1 MLPVRARRPDG
12 MLTPR
17 ARAGAVQHGRHRCTG
32 RPGMVVTSGVDHVAI
47 RVSDME
53 RSIAFY
59 RDLLGWEVVM
69 DLRLDGPGMETALRT
84 PGVRV
89 HNVML
94 RKDALGMIE
103 LVQVHAPDV
112 APYDGTRRPLD
123 VGGLFTLSLNVE
135 DIDACYAELTA
146 KGVEFH
152 SAPATIEVPGLGTTR
167 IVFFSDPDGVAI
179 ELVQAE
185 GTSLNK

>member
-1 MLPVRARRPDG
+1 
-12 MLTPR
+12 
-17 ARAGAVQHGRHRCTG
+17 
-32 RPGMVVTSGVDHVAI
+32 
-47 RVSDME
+47 ME

-69 DLRLDGPGMETALRT
+69 DLRFDGPGMETALRA

-103 LVQVHAPDV
+103 LVQVHAPRSPPRRN
-112 APYDGTRRPLD
+112 ARPLD

-146 KGVEFH
+146 KEWSSTRHRHDRAGLARPGSCS
-152 SAPATIEVPGLGTTR
+152 SATL
-167 IVFFSDPDGVAI
+167 DGVAI

-185 GTSLNK
+185 GRR

>member
-1 MLPVRARRPDG
+1 MA
-12 MLTPR
+12 
-17 ARAGAVQHGRHRCTG
+17 
-32 RPGMVVTSGVDHVAI
+32 VTSGVDHVAI

-53 RSIAFY
+53 RSLFFY

-69 DLRLDGPGMETALRT
+69 DLRLDGPGMEAALRA

-94 RKDALGMIE
+94 RKDPLGMIE
-103 LVQVHAPDV
+103 LVQVHAPEV
-112 APYDGTRRPLD
+112 RPYDGTRRPLD

-135 DIDACYAELTA
+135 DIDACYEELTA

-167 IVFFSDPDGVAI
+167 IVFLSDPDGVAI